1 MAGHHINQFYVTG
14 EDDTESEPVQ
24 GLMEIDESNS
34 GESWVR
40 ALTEGEYCDL
50 CVEERLSALVVLISV
65 VNEGNVV
72 RAVLE
77 VNF

>member
-1 MAGHHINQFYVTG
+1 MAGHRINQFYVTG
-14 EDDTESEPVQ
+14 EDDNVSEPVQ
-24 GLMEIDESNS
+24 GLMEIGESNP

-65 VNEGNVV
+65 VNEGNVI

-77 VNF
+77 VKF

>member
-14 EDDTESEPVQ
+14 EDDTKSEPVQ
-24 GLMEIDESNS
+24 GLTEIDERSS
-34 GESWVR
+34 GEPWVQG
-40 ALTEGEYCDL
+40 LTEGEYCDL

-77 VNF
+77 VNS